1 MSNRIVRSPRGALC
15 ACLLL
20 LPTVWSTA
28 LFSDVALAQAVNVT
42 SWHYDNSLSGANTQ
56 ETILTPSNVNSL
68 TFGRLFSVALD
79 GMVFAQPLYL
89 TGVSIA
95 GGVHNVVYAVT
106 ENDSVYAID
115 ADNGTVYEQVSLLPG
130 GATTVSGPNDLG
142 CNDVIPQV
150 GITGT
155 PVIDT
160 SSNTLYV
167 VAVDKNAD
175 GSFSQYLHALDVTT
189 LEDKVSPVA
198 ITATVAG
205 TASDG
210 NGSTVTFNT
219 KLAFQRPAL
228 ALENKHIIIGWGSHC
243 DDLPW
248 HGWVMSYAA
257 GTLAQEAVLNITP
270 NGSGG
275 GLWAAGSGFAVDTSG
290 NIYFPTGNGT
300 WNGTTDFG
308 NSIVKLGPPA
318 SGTFPVVDYFTPWNW
333 ATFYSGNTDVSAGGL
348 LLLPP
353 LQSGTQLLAQDGKSG
368 NIELLNTSNLGHEC
382 STCNSTN
389 TNAAQELVGAT
400 TFVIGSPA
408 YWNGNVY
415 WGPAGS
421 SLRAYSVNASTG
433 LLSTAPV
440 SVAAQAFSFAAPTP
454 SISAS
459 SSTANGIL
467 WAIDGTQRNS
477 TCGSTPGVNCLG
489 LYAYNANNLGTVL
502 YNSSQSANDPPPT
515 PVKFATPVV
524 TNGKVYVGTQTGI
537 SVYGL
542 LSHSP
547 TAVTPQFSL
556 AAGTYTTT
564 QSVSLS
570 DPTPNAIIYYTT
582 DGSQPVPGAGTTAVY
597 STPFIISTTTTIN
610 AMATATGYVNSA
622 VGTATYTFAVA
633 GAPVTVSLSGSDNIY
648 GISSPGSA
656 PQGGGLDGSGYA
668 YDSALLGS
676 SIVFAGSTFTLGAA
690 GTLDAVSSKT
700 ITLPAGNY
708 LSVNLLAT
716 AVGGDQPAQTFTV
729 NYSDGSSQ
737 AFTQGMS
744 DWFTPGYAGETVV
757 ATMASRISPSGATSP
772 GPCYLYGYS
781 FAVIS
786 TKTVVSITLP
796 SNRNVIVFAIDLI
809 PIVGALPTV
818 VTPGLSPT
826 PGLFTSPTK
835 VTLSD
840 STTGAAIYYTTDGS
854 TPTTSSNL
862 YGAPFTLNSTATIKA
877 IAVLSGYNN
886 SQVAS
891 GLYTIA
897 ASGAPVSVS
906 LLSFDNVYGIA
917 SSESAVTNGGLDGN
931 DYAFASSLLG
941 TSLTWSGS
949 TFTFGPA
956 NALDAVSN
964 KVITL
969 PAGSYGSLS
978 LLATAVDGNQP
989 AQTFTVTYSDNST
1002 QVFTQGL
1009 SDWFTPQNY
1018 AGESIVSTMAY
1029 RIASNGASS
1038 PGPCYLY
1045 GYTFALASGKTVS
1058 SITLPANNNVKVL
1071 AIDLIPA
1078 AAVLP
1083 MEATPGFNPTPGLYT
1098 AAVPVSLTDSTG
1110 GTIYYTL
1117 DGSTPNP
1124 ATSPVYNGTALSI
1137 GSTTTINAIATGTGY
1152 TNSSMGTGIYTIALS
1167 GAPVAVSLSTA
1178 DNVYGIASTGAAV
1191 TNGGLDGSDYA
1202 YSATLLGTS
1211 IVWSGSTF
1219 TLGAPGVPDVV
1230 SNKTI
1235 TLPAGSYGTLNML
1248 ATAVDGNQPAQTFT
1262 VTYSDNTT
1270 QTFTQGLSDWFTPQ
1284 YYSGES
1290 VVSTMAYRIASNGAT
1305 SPGPC
1310 YLYGYSFAL
1319 KSTKTV
1325 ASITLPANN
1334 NVKVFAIDLVPVSTT
1349 PVEAPPGF
1357 SPTPGLYTAAVPVSL
1372 TDSTNGTIYYTLDGS
1387 TPSTTT
1393 SAVYGGTPLNIAAT
1407 TTINAIAAGSGYNT
1421 STMSTATYTVAISGA
1436 PVAVS
1441 LTGFDN
1447 VYGIA
1452 SPGTAPG
1459 GNGLDG
1465 NGYAYSEALLGTSL
1479 AWAGTTYT
1487 LAAPGILDAVSGK
1500 TITLPAG
1507 SFSTLNFLGTA
1518 VSGNQPA
1525 QTFVVGYTDGSTA
1538 TYKQGMSDW
1547 FTPQGYAGETAVS
1560 TMATRISP
1568 AGTPSPGPC
1577 YLYGYSFALNSA
1589 KTVQSIVLP
1598 SNRNVV
1604 VLAIELKP

>member
-1 MSNRIVRSPRGALC
+1 
-15 ACLLL
+15 LLSSVL
-20 LPTVWSTA
+20 LSGTA
-28 LFSDVALAQAVNVT
+28 HAQAVNVT

-68 TFGRLFSVALD
+68 TFGRLFSVPLD

-115 ADNGTVYEQVSLLPG
+115 ADNGTVYEQVSLLPA

-189 LEDKVSPVA
+189 LSDKVTPMA

-257 GTLAQEAVLNITP
+257 GTLAQEAVMNITP

-275 GLWAAGSGFAVDTSG
+275 GLWAAGSGIASDSSG

-308 NSIVKLGPPA
+308 NSILKLGPP
-318 SGTFPVVDYFTPWNW
+318 SGGAFPVLDYFTPWNW
-333 ATFYSGNTDVSAGGL
+333 PKLYSGNSDVSAGGL

-353 LQSGTQLLAQDGKSG
+353 LLSGTQLIAQDGKSG
-368 NIELLNTSNLGHEC
+368 TIELLNAANLGHEC
-382 STCNSTN
+382 STCTSVDTN
-389 TNAAQELVGAT
+389 VVQELPGAT
-400 TFVIGSPA
+400 SFIIGSPA

-415 WGPAGS
+415 WGPASS
-421 SLRAYSVNASTG
+421 SLRAYAFNASTG
-433 LLSTAPV
+433 LLSTTPV
-440 SVAAQAFSFAAPTP
+440 SVASQVFSFAAPTP

-459 SSTANGIL
+459 SPTANGIL
-467 WAIDGTQRNS
+467 WAIDGTARNS

-489 LYAYNANNLGTVL
+489 LYAYNASNLGTVL

-547 TAVTPQFSL
+547 TAVTPLFSL
-556 AAGTYTTT
+556 AAGTYTST

-570 DPTPNAIIYYTT
+570 DPTPNSTIYYTI
-582 DGSQPVPGAGTTAVY
+582 DGSQPSPGVGTTAVY
-597 STPFIISTTTTIN
+597 NNTPINVSTTTTIN
-610 AMATATGYVNSA
+610 AIAIATGYVNSA
-622 VGTATYTFAVA
+622 VGSATYTFAMA
-633 GAPVTVSLSGSDNIY
+633 GAPVTVSLTSSDNIY
-648 GISSPGSA
+648 GIGNPGTA
-656 PQGGGLDGSGYA
+656 PQGGGLDGGGYA
-668 YDSALLGS
+668 YDSALLGKT
-676 SIVFAGSTFTLGAA
+676 ITFAGSTFTLGTA
-690 GTLDAVSSKT
+690 GAIDAVTSKT
-700 ITLPAGNY
+700 IALPQGSY

-729 NYSDGSSQ
+729 NYSDGTTSV
-737 AFTQGMS
+737 FTQGMS

-757 ATMASRISPSGATSP
+757 ATMASRISPSGAVSP

-781 FAVIS
+781 FAVNS
-786 TKTVVSITLP
+786 AKTVVSITLP

-809 PIVGALPTV
+809 PIVGQLPTV
-818 VTPGLSPT
+818 AMPGLSPT
-826 PGLFTSPTK
+826 PTGVFTGPTK

-840 STTGAAIYYTTDGS
+840 GTTGAAIYYTTDGS
-854 TPTTSSNL
+854 TPNTSSNL
-862 YGAPFTLNSTATIKA
+862 YGAPFTLNSTATVNA
-877 IAVLSGYNN
+877 IGVLSGYNN
-886 SQVAS
+886 SPVAT

-906 LLSFDNVYGIA
+906 LLSVDNVYGIA
-917 SSESAVTNGGLDGN
+917 STESPAAGSGLDGS

-941 TSLTWSGS
+941 TSLTWSGA

-969 PAGSYGSLS
+969 PAGSFGSLS
-978 LLATAVDGNQP
+978 LLATGVNGNQP
-989 AQTFTVTYSDNST
+989 GQTFTVTYSDNST
-1002 QVFTQGL
+1002 QTFTQGV
-1009 SDWFTPQNY
+1009 SDWFTPQGY
-1018 AGESIVSTMAY
+1018 AGETIVSTMAY
-1029 RIASNGASS
+1029 RISPSGASS

-1045 GYTFALASGKTVS
+1045 GYTFALNSAKTVA
-1058 SITLPANNNVKVL
+1058 SITLPATGNVKVL

-1078 AAVLP
+1078 SAIVP
-1083 MEATPGFNPTPGLYT
+1083 TEATPQFSPTPSVVYT
-1098 AAVPVSLTDSTG
+1098 AATPVTLTDSTG

-1117 DGSTPNP
+1117 DGSTPAP
-1124 ATSPVYNGTALSI
+1124 GAGTTQLYSGAALSI

-1152 TNSSMGTGIYTIALS
+1152 NNSMVGTATYTIALG
-1167 GAPVAVSLSTA
+1167 GAPVAVGLASS
-1178 DNVYGIASTGAAV
+1178 DNVYGIANTGSAV
-1191 TNGGLDGSDYA
+1191 LNGGLDGSGYDYA
-1202 YSATLLGTS
+1202 AALLGTS

-1219 TLGAPGVPDVV
+1219 TLAAAGVPDAVT
-1230 SNKTI
+1230 SKTI
-1235 TLPAGSYGTLNML
+1235 TLPAGSYGSLNML
-1248 ATAVDGNQPAQTFT
+1248 ATAVDGNQASQTFT
-1262 VTYSDNTT
+1262 VTYSDNST
-1270 QTFTQGLSDWFTPQ
+1270 QTFTQSLSDWFRPQ
-1284 YYSGES
+1284 NYSGETI
-1290 VVSTMAYRIASNGAT
+1290 VSTMAYRIAPSGAT

-1310 YLYGYSFAL
+1310 YLYGYTFAL
-1319 KSTKTV
+1319 NSAKTI
-1325 ASITLPANN
+1325 ASITLPANS
-1334 NVKVFAIDLVPVSTT
+1334 NVKVFAIDLVPVSNT
-1349 PVEAPPGF
+1349 PTEVAPGF
-1357 SPTPGLYTAAVPVSL
+1357 SPTPGVYSAAVPVTLSD
-1372 TDSTNGTIYYTLDGS
+1372 TSGGTIYYTLDGS
-1387 TPSTTT
+1387 TPAPGVGTTQ
-1393 SAVYGGTPLNIAAT
+1393 VYGGTPLNVAAT
-1407 TTINAIAAGSGYNT
+1407 TTINAIAAATGYNT
-1421 STMSTATYTVAISGA
+1421 SPMSTATYTVAVSGS
-1436 PVAVS
+1436 PVSVS
-1441 LTGFDN
+1441 LVSADN
-1447 VYGIA
+1447 VYGSA
-1452 SPGTAPG
+1452 TPGTAVGTG
-1459 GNGLDG
+1459 GIDG
-1465 NGYAYSEALLGTSL
+1465 AGYAYSSTLLGTGLTWNGS
-1479 AWAGTTYT
+1479 TFSF
-1487 LAAPGILDAVSGK
+1487 AAANTLDAVDGK

-1507 SFSTLNFLGTA
+1507 NFSTLNFLGTG
-1518 VSGNQPA
+1518 VSGNQPN
-1525 QTFVVGYTDGSTA
+1525 QTFTVTYSDNSTA

-1547 FTPQGYAGETAVS
+1547 FTPQGYAGETGVL
-1560 TMATRISP
+1560 TMATRVAPSG
-1568 AGTPSPGPC
+1568 ASSPGPC
-1577 YLYGYSFALNSA
+1577 YLYGYSFALNNT
-1589 KTVQSIVLP
+1589 KTVTSITLP
-1598 SNRNVV
+1598 SNRNAV
-1604 VLAIELKP
+1604 VLAIELMP